1 MMSPHTIAIDPRSEI
16 EAGNRL
22 FMEAFGLAD
31 AAGVARLYTVS
42 AQLLPAHSDFVEGP
56 TAIQRFWQGA
66 MDMGLTEAV
75 LETLEVE
82 GHGDTAHEIGRY
94 TLKTGTG
101 EVADSGKYLVVW
113 KQEGGV
119 WKLHRDI
126 WTTSRP
132 AA

>member
-1 MMSPHTIAIDPRSEI
+1 MSPHTIAIDQRSEI
-16 EAGNRL
+16 EAGNRR
-22 FMEAFGLAD
+22 FMEAFGRGD
-31 AAGVARLYTVS
+31 AAGVARLYTPH
-42 AQLLPAHSDFVEGP
+42 AQLLPAHSDFVIGTP
-56 TAIQRFWQGA
+56 AIQRFWQGA
-66 MDMGLTEAV
+66 MDKGLKEAV

-82 GHGDTAHEIGRY
+82 GHGETAYEMGRY
-94 TLKTGTG
+94 SLKAGTG

-113 KQEGGV
+113 KQEDGV

>member
-1 MMSPHTIAIDPRSEI
+1 
-16 EAGNRL
+16 
-22 FMEAFGLAD
+22 
-31 AAGVARLYTVS
+31 
-42 AQLLPAHSDFVEGP
+42 
-56 TAIQRFWQGA
+56 
-66 MDMGLTEAV
+66 
-75 LETLEVE
+75 VE
-82 GHGDTAHEIGRY
+82 GHGETAHEIGRY

-113 KQEGGV
+113 KQEGGA

>member
-1 MMSPHTIAIDPRSEI
+1 MSTHIIATDPRSEI
-16 EAGNRL
+16 EAGNRR
-22 FMEAFGLAD
+22 FMEAFGHGD
-31 AAGVARLYTVS
+31 AAGVARLYTPS
-42 AQLLPAHSDFVEGP
+42 AQLLPAHSDFVDG
-56 TAIQRFWQGA
+56 TTGIQRFWQAA
-66 MDMGLTEAV
+66 MDMGLKQAV

-82 GHGDTAHEIGRY
+82 GHGETAYEIGRY

-113 KQEGGV
+113 KQVDGV

-132 AA
+132 AP

>member
-1 MMSPHTIAIDPRSEI
+1 MSTHTVAVDPRAEI
-16 EAGNRL
+16 EGANRR
-22 FMEAFGLAD
+22 FMEVFGRGD
-31 AAGVARLYTVS
+31 AAGLARLYTRN
-42 AQLLPAHSDFVEGP
+42 AQLLPAHSDVVDGT
-56 TAIQRFWQGA
+56 TAIERFWQGA
-66 MDMGLTEAV
+66 IDMGLRAVV

-82 GHGDTAHEIGRY
+82 GHAETAHEIGRY
-94 TLKTGTG
+94 TLRTGTG

-113 KQEGGV
+113 KQEDGV

>member
-1 MMSPHTIAIDPRSEI
+1 MSPHTIAIDPRSEI
-16 EAGNRL
+16 EAGNRR
-22 FMEAFGLAD
+22 FMEAIARGD
-31 AAGVARLYTVS
+31 APGVARLYSSS
-42 AQLLPAHSDFVEGP
+42 AQLLPAHSDFVDGT

-66 MDMGLTEAV
+66 MDKGLKEAV

-82 GHGDTAHEIGRY
+82 GYGETAHEMGRY
-94 TLKTGTG
+94 TLRTGTG
-101 EVADSGKYLVVW
+101 EVADSGKYLVIW
-113 KQEGGV
+113 KQEGGA

>member
-1 MMSPHTIAIDPRSEI
+1 MSTHTIAIDPRSEI
-16 EAGNRL
+16 EEGNRR
-22 FMEAFGLAD
+22 FMEAFGRGD
-31 AAGVARLYTVS
+31 AAGVARLYTAR
-42 AQLLPAHSDFVEGP
+42 AQLLPAHSDFVDGT

-66 MDMGLTEAV
+66 MDMGLKEAI

-82 GHGDTAHEIGRY
+82 GHGETAHEIGRY

-132 AA
+132 PA

>member
-1 MMSPHTIAIDPRSEI
+1 MSTPTVAADPRSEI
-16 EAGNRL
+16 EAANRR
-22 FMEAFGLAD
+22 FMEAFERGD
-31 AAGVARLYTVS
+31 AASIARLYTAS
-42 AQLLPAHSDFVEGP
+42 GQLLPAHSDFVAGT

-66 MDMGLTEAV
+66 MDKGLKEGV

-82 GHGDTAHEIGRY
+82 AHGDTAHEVGRY
-94 TLKTGTG
+94 TLKLAGG
-101 EVADSGKYLVVW
+101 QVADAGKYLVVW
-113 KQEGGV
+113 KQESGA